1 MEHGKNPLA
10 VRRWSRPWD
19 ANVARTSGTK
29 RSLDFWAITS
39 RYRLKERSING
50 DNHGDGEG
58 GLVQRGKG
66 DTQVPL

>member
-1 MEHGKNPLA
+1 MRLGPQVPGA
-10 VRRWSRPWD
+10 VWTFGLLQPISSQG
-19 ANVARTSGTK
+19 A
-29 RSLDFWAITS
+29 L
-39 RYRLKERSING
+39 SING